1 MFRTLALF
9 LEIQFLRTSQNI
21 WLMKAAMRRRHCLVL
36 FQSLVLLLYNNCFIV
51 QMLLSSLCMPSAT
64 VSVDVSIVGFS
75 NADHYCV
82 FCFSG
87 QKLDDDKR
95 DGIPEI
101 FIDQDEV
108 LAKVGN

>member
-1 MFRTLALF
+1 MQLF
-9 LEIQFLRTSQNI
+9 LT
-21 WLMKAAMRRRHCLVL
+21 
-36 FQSLVLLLYNNCFIV
+36 
-51 QMLLSSLCMPSAT
+51 
-64 VSVDVSIVGFS
+64 SVDVSIVGFS